1 MDCVNAAGFFYRPKD
16 TTQGHCNNKIFLNQL
31 NRASSYLQQLST
43 PITLEILP
51 SLISTDHKLTNIG
64 KFTFKYSASV
74 IWETVPMALKKT
86 KTFNRFKKLYKAHL
100 ISCQSNNICS
110 V

>member
-1 MDCVNAAGFFYRPKD
+1 M
-16 TTQGHCNNKIFLNQL
+16 NQL

-43 PITLEILP
+43 PITPEILP

-86 KTFNRFKKLYKAHL
+86 KTFNRL
-100 ISCQSNNICS
+100 N
-110 V
+110 